1 MTNVSLVWN
10 ILTYQQESKTTMNWV
25 PTLKMIIVLSTCF
38 FFISVNSMMLFVLRS
53 KPCFRETP
61 RYILFAHMLLNDSI
75 HLLISMLLF
84 ALALMYLYLV
94 RAVCAV
100 LVLLSSTTFYNTPL
114 NLAVMALER
123 YIAICFPLRHS
134 EMATPQRT
142 GVAIAVVWFLGS
154 VNHLIDVFVPLIT
167 EPSILLTP
175 VYCKYEQILMFK
187 WQADAFQGFTAF
199 YFVCVGLI
207 LVFTYVAIM
216 LEARSVSSDKASVT
230 KARNTVLL
238 HTIQLC
244 LCLTSF
250 LYGVI
255 EALLAR
261 MVDVS
266 VFIHLRYMNFI
277 VLLILPRC
285 LSPLIYG
292 LRDESLKTIFKYYFT
307 CGSKKVKPVRKFLI
321 KTDSDFSIHNGNQ
334 LVSSMN

>member
-1 MTNVSLVWN
+1 
-10 ILTYQQESKTTMNWV
+10 
-25 PTLKMIIVLSTCF
+25 
-38 FFISVNSMMLFVLRS
+38 MMLFVLRS

-61 RYILFAHMLLNDSI
+61 RYILFTHMLLNDSI
-75 HLLISMLLF
+75 QLLISMLLYI
-84 ALALMYLYLV
+84 LAMLYLYLV

-100 LVLLSSTTFYNTPL
+100 LVLLYSTTFYNTPL

-175 VYCKYEQILMFK
+175 VFCTHVEIFMFK
-187 WQADAFQGFTAF
+187 WQADTFQGFTAF
-199 YFVCVGLI
+199 YFVSVGLI

-250 LYGVI
+250 LYRVI

-292 LRDESLKTIFKYYFT
+292 LRDESLKTIFKYYLN
-307 CGSKKVKPVRKFLI
+307 CGSKKIKPVRNFY
-321 KTDSDFSIHNGNQ
+321 
-334 LVSSMN
+334 

>member
-10 ILTYQQESKTTMNWV
+10 SLTQRQDIKVTMNW
-25 PTLKMIIVLSTCF
+25 TWMLRMFIVLSTCF
-38 FFISVNSMMLFVLRS
+38 FFISVNGMMLFVLRS
-53 KPCFRETP
+53 KPSFRETP
-61 RYILFAHMLLNDSI
+61 RYILFTHMLLNDAI
-75 HLLISMLLF
+75 QLLTSMLLYT
-84 ALALMYLYLV
+84 LALLYLCLV

-100 LVLLSSTTFYNTPL
+100 IVLLSSTTFYNAPL

-142 GVAIAVVWFLGS
+142 GVAITVVWFLGS
-154 VNHLIDVFVPLIT
+154 VNHLIDIFVALIT
-167 EPSILLTP
+167 EPSFLLTP
-175 VYCKYEQILMFK
+175 VYCTREQIFMFK
-187 WQADAFQGFTAF
+187 WQADAYQGFTAF
-199 YFVCVGLI
+199 YFVSVGLI

-261 MVDVS
+261 MDAS

-292 LRDESLKTIFKYYFT
+292 LRDESLKPVFKYYLN
-307 CGSKKVKPVRKFLI
+307 CGSKKVKPGRNI
-321 KTDSDFSIHNGNQ
+321 
-334 LVSSMN
+334 